1 MELRNLKELAENL
14 RNSFASSFD
23 PSDRKLPQSFKDRV
37 TKINSFNLTYN
48 DYSVMFGG
56 STGSLDSYIPNQLFY
71 IAAHYNEYTQ
81 QLFYYKSEIMKVIN
95 ASGFSGDLTKFF
107 TSEREIKNRED
118 SQFYA
123 ILKDQDIKEDDK
135 ELLYKFVT
143 DYNWWHGAKT
153 IDRQDFFHSPILN
166 VMGMT
171 ASSNSTLA
179 MICGFFANK
188 PEVADLLNSSDNF
201 SINTLISD
209 KALTSFILRCIKEL
223 NNIDGLN
230 SLIPYITSPI
240 SEGKPIKIAS
250 AEDGF
255 SLTGMFLETT
265 EEDRIARNEKFPRWF
280 PDLFTLDGHQ
290 VYLSTQWN
298 GRGDYQL
305 TKADF
310 VRMLEVCYPNRFS
323 CIVDEVPHTL
333 RVFSPE
339 TQSTPH
345 QTIYFGS
352 PGTGK
357 SHGVK
362 KLIAK
367 AKENNPRII
376 EIRTTF
382 HPDTDYASFV
392 GAYKPVLQKDTKV
405 SRKYSEDELAAIYV
419 KDVVPTEHL
428 ATGHIEPRI
437 KFGIEYCQ
445 HFGGNLANY
454 SINRILELAGI
465 ELATGCM
472 EDRIGRTYVKYG
484 INVGLNLKQTHPTS
498 TISYEFVPQ
507 VFTKAYVEAWNN
519 LEQNTPV
526 YLIIE
531 EINRGNCAQVFGDL
545 FQLLD
550 RKENGYSEYPVE
562 ADTDLANYL
571 IDTLGWGDQ
580 HPGIKEGL
588 CLPPNLHILA
598 TMNTSDQSLF
608 PMDSAFKRRWEWKFI
623 PTTPP
628 KGEERTLNLS
638 FDKETKTEY
647 KTIINAGDYEY
658 SWTEFLS
665 KINSKIQKATHS
677 EDKQLGFWFVKANY
691 HSNEI
696 SISTFVSKVVFYLWN
711 DVFKDMGAK
720 DTNPFTIVFEGKNQL
735 MSYNS
740 FFETN
745 CEGKVVE
752 NIGVLHTFLRNVG
765 MEPNVKDEVI
775 KTLEEAQKLEAEQ
788 R

>member
-37 TKINSFNLTYN
+37 TKINTFNLTYN
-48 DYSVMFGG
+48 DYSVVFGG
-56 STGSLDSYIPNQLFY
+56 GTGSLDSYIPNQLFY

-81 QLFYYKSEIMKVIN
+81 QLFYYKSEIMKVIS
-95 ASGFSGDLTKFF
+95 ASRFSGNLTELF
-107 TSEREIKNRED
+107 TNERKVTNIEE

-123 ILKDQDIKEDDK
+123 LLKDQNIKEEDK

-143 DYNWWHGAKT
+143 DYDWWHGAKT
-153 IDRQDFFHSPILN
+153 IERADFFNSAILN

-188 PEVADLLNSSDNF
+188 PEVADLLNSTDSN
-201 SINTLISD
+201 SNNTLISD
-209 KALTSFILRCIKEL
+209 KALTSFILRCVKEL

-250 AEDGF
+250 AEGGF

-265 EEDRIARNEKFPRWF
+265 EEDRIARNEKLPRWF
-280 PDLFTLDGHQ
+280 PDVFTLDGHQ

-298 GRGDYQL
+298 GKGDYQL

-310 VRMLEVCYPNRFS
+310 IKMLEVCYPNRFS
-323 CIVDEVPHTL
+323 CIVDEMPHTL
-333 RVFSPE
+333 RVISNE
-339 TQSTPH
+339 TCSFPH

-362 KLIAK
+362 KLISK
-367 AKENNPRII
+367 AKEKNPKII

-392 GAYKPVLQKDTKV
+392 GAYKPVLQKDKKV

-428 ATGHIEPRI
+428 TTGHIEPRI

-484 INVGLNLKQTHPTS
+484 VNVGLNLTHAQTS
-498 TISYEFVPQ
+498 KTISYEFVPQ

-550 RKENGYSEYPVE
+550 RKEDGHSEYPVE

-571 IDTLGWGDQ
+571 IETLGWGDQ
-580 HPGIKEGL
+580 HPGIKDGL

-628 KGEERTLNLS
+628 KGKDKTMVLS
-638 FDKETKTEY
+638 FEEDATTQHGI
-647 KTIINAGDYEY
+647 TIDAGDYEY
-658 SWTEFLS
+658 DWTEFLN
-665 KINSKIQKATHS
+665 KINAKIRKATHS
-677 EDKQLGFWFVKANY
+677 EDKQLGYWFVKTFGN
-691 HSNEI
+691 NNQI

-720 DTNPFTIVFEGKNQL
+720 DTNPFTIQFEGKNEL
-735 MSYNS
+735 MSFNS
-740 FFETN
+740 FFEIN
-745 CEGKVVE
+745 SLGQAVE

-765 MEPNVKDEVI
+765 MEPNVKKAI
-775 KTLEEAQKLEAEQ
+775 KDAQDNAQNEAKE
-788 R
+788 

>member
-23 PSDRKLPQSFKDRV
+23 PLDRKLPQSFKDSV

-48 DYSVMFGG
+48 DYSVVFGG

-107 TSEREIKNRED
+107 TTEREIKNRED

-123 ILKDQDIKEDDK
+123 LLKDQDIKEEDK

-143 DYNWWHGAKT
+143 DYSWWHGAKT
-153 IDRQDFFHSPILN
+153 IDRQDFFNSPILN

-188 PEVADLLNSSDNF
+188 PEVADLLNSTDSN
-201 SINTLISD
+201 SNNTLISD
-209 KALTSFILRCIKEL
+209 KSLTSFILRCVKEL

-250 AEDGF
+250 AEGGF

-265 EEDRIARNEKFPRWF
+265 EEDRIARNEKLQRWF
-280 PDLFTLDGHQ
+280 PDVFTLDGHQ

-298 GRGDYQL
+298 GKGDYQL

-310 VRMLEVCYPNRFS
+310 IKMLEVCYPNRFS
-323 CIVDEVPHTL
+323 CIVDEMPHTL
-333 RVFSPE
+333 RVISNE
-339 TQSTPH
+339 TCSCPH

-362 KLIAK
+362 KLIAE
-367 AKENNPRII
+367 AKEKNPKII

-392 GAYKPVLQKDTKV
+392 GAYKPVLQKDKKV

-428 ATGHIEPRI
+428 TTGHIEPRI

-484 INVGLNLKQTHPTS
+484 VNVGLNLTHAQIS
-498 TISYEFVPQ
+498 KTISYEFVPQ

-550 RKENGYSEYPVE
+550 RKEDGYSEYPVE

-571 IDTLGWGDQ
+571 IETLGWGDQ
-580 HPGIKEGL
+580 HLGIKDGL

-628 KGEERTLNLS
+628 KGKDKTMVLS
-638 FDKETKTEY
+638 FEEDATTQHGI
-647 KTIINAGDYEY
+647 TIDAGDYEY
-658 SWTEFLS
+658 DWTEFLN
-665 KINSKIQKATHS
+665 KINAKIRKATHS
-677 EDKQLGFWFVKANY
+677 EDKQLGYWFVKTFGN
-691 HSNEI
+691 NNQI
-696 SISTFVSKVVFYLWN
+696 SISTFVAKVVFYLWN

-720 DTNPFTIVFEGKNQL
+720 DTNPFTIQFEGKNEL
-735 MSYNS
+735 MSFNS
-740 FFETN
+740 FFEIN
-745 CEGKVVE
+745 SLGQAVE

-765 MEPNVKDEVI
+765 MEPNVKKAI
-775 KTLEEAQKLEAEQ
+775 KDAQDNAQNEAKE
-788 R
+788 

>member
-37 TKINSFNLTYN
+37 TKINTFNLTYN
-48 DYSVMFGG
+48 DYSVVFGG
-56 STGSLDSYIPNQLFY
+56 GTGSLDSYIPNQLFY

-81 QLFYYKSEIMKVIN
+81 QLFYYKSEIMKVIS
-95 ASGFSGDLTKFF
+95 ASGFSGNLTELF
-107 TSEREIKNRED
+107 TNERKVTNIEE

-123 ILKDQDIKEDDK
+123 LLKDQNIKEEDK

-143 DYNWWHGAKT
+143 DYDWWHGAKT
-153 IDRQDFFHSPILN
+153 IERADFFNSAILN

-188 PEVADLLNSSDNF
+188 PEVADLLNSTDSN
-201 SINTLISD
+201 SNNTLISD
-209 KALTSFILRCIKEL
+209 KALTSFILRCVKEL

-250 AEDGF
+250 AEGGF

-265 EEDRIARNEKFPRWF
+265 EEDRIARNEKLTRWF
-280 PDLFTLDGHQ
+280 PDVFTLDGHQ

-298 GRGDYQL
+298 GKGDYQL

-310 VRMLEVCYPNRFS
+310 IKMLEVCYPNRFS
-323 CIVDEVPHTL
+323 CIVDEMPHTL
-333 RVFSPE
+333 RVISNE
-339 TQSTPH
+339 TCSFPH

-362 KLIAK
+362 KLISE
-367 AKENNPRII
+367 AKEKSPKII

-392 GAYKPVLQKDTKV
+392 GAYKPVLQKDKKV

-428 ATGHIEPRI
+428 TTGHIEPRI

-484 INVGLNLKQTHPTS
+484 VNVGLNLTHAQTS
-498 TISYEFVPQ
+498 KTISYEFVPQ

-550 RKENGYSEYPVE
+550 RKEDGYSEYPVE

-571 IDTLGWGDQ
+571 IETLGWGDQ
-580 HPGIKEGL
+580 HPGIKDGL

-628 KGEERTLNLS
+628 KGKDKTMVLS
-638 FDKETKTEY
+638 FEEDATTQHGI
-647 KTIINAGDYEY
+647 TIDAGDYEY
-658 SWTEFLS
+658 DWTEFLN
-665 KINSKIQKATHS
+665 KINAKIRKATHS
-677 EDKQLGFWFVKANY
+677 EDKQLGYWFVKTFGN
-691 HSNEI
+691 NNQI

-720 DTNPFTIVFEGKNQL
+720 DTNPFTIQFEGKNEL
-735 MSYNS
+735 MSFNS
-740 FFETN
+740 FFEIN
-745 CEGKVVE
+745 SLGQAVE

-765 MEPNVKDEVI
+765 MEPNVKKAI
-775 KTLEEAQKLEAEQ
+775 KDAQDTAQNEAKE
-788 R
+788 

>member
-48 DYSVMFGG
+48 DYSVVFGG

-107 TSEREIKNRED
+107 TTEREIKNRED

-123 ILKDQDIKEDDK
+123 LLKDQDIKEEDK

-143 DYNWWHGAKT
+143 DYSWWHGAKT
-153 IDRQDFFHSPILN
+153 IDRQDFFNSPILN

-188 PEVADLLNSSDNF
+188 PEVADLLNSTDSN
-201 SINTLISD
+201 SNNTLISD
-209 KALTSFILRCIKEL
+209 KALTSFILRCVKEL

-250 AEDGF
+250 AEGGF

-265 EEDRIARNEKFPRWF
+265 EEDRIARNEKLPRWF
-280 PDLFTLDGHQ
+280 PDVFTLDGHQ

-298 GRGDYQL
+298 GKGDYQL

-310 VRMLEVCYPNRFS
+310 IKMLEVCYPNRFS
-323 CIVDEVPHTL
+323 CIVDEMPHTL
-333 RVFSPE
+333 RVISNE
-339 TQSTPH
+339 TCSCPH

-362 KLIAK
+362 KLIAE
-367 AKENNPRII
+367 AKEKNPKII

-392 GAYKPVLQKDTKV
+392 GAYKPVLQKDKKV

-428 ATGHIEPRI
+428 TTGHIEPRI

-484 INVGLNLKQTHPTS
+484 VNVGLNLTHAQTS
-498 TISYEFVPQ
+498 KTISYEFVPQ

-550 RKENGYSEYPVE
+550 RKEDGYSEYPVE

-571 IDTLGWGDQ
+571 IETLGWGDQ
-580 HPGIKEGL
+580 HLGIKDGL

-628 KGEERTLNLS
+628 KGKDKTMVLS
-638 FDKETKTEY
+638 FEEDATTQHGI
-647 KTIINAGDYEY
+647 TIDAGDYEY
-658 SWTEFLS
+658 DWTEFLN
-665 KINSKIQKATHS
+665 KINTKIRKATHS
-677 EDKQLGFWFVKANY
+677 EDKQLGYWFVKTFGNN
-691 HSNEI
+691 SQI

-720 DTNPFTIVFEGKNQL
+720 DTNPFTIQFEGKNEL
-735 MSYNS
+735 MSFNS
-740 FFETN
+740 FFEIN
-745 CEGKVVE
+745 SLGQAVE

-765 MEPNVKDEVI
+765 MEPNVKKAI
-775 KTLEEAQKLEAEQ
+775 KDAQDNAQNEAKE
-788 R
+788 

>member
-23 PSDRKLPQSFKDRV
+23 PLDRKLPQSFKDRV

-48 DYSVMFGG
+48 DYSVVFGG

-107 TSEREIKNRED
+107 TTEREIKNRED

-123 ILKDQDIKEDDK
+123 LLKDQDIKEEDK

-143 DYNWWHGAKT
+143 DYSWWHGAKT
-153 IDRQDFFHSPILN
+153 IDRQDFFNSPILN

-188 PEVADLLNSSDNF
+188 PEVADLLNSTDSN
-201 SINTLISD
+201 SNNTLISD
-209 KALTSFILRCIKEL
+209 KSLTSFILRCVKEL

-250 AEDGF
+250 AEGGF

-265 EEDRIARNEKFPRWF
+265 EEDRIARNEKLQRWF
-280 PDLFTLDGHQ
+280 PDVFTLDGHQ

-298 GRGDYQL
+298 GKGDYQL

-310 VRMLEVCYPNRFS
+310 IKMLEVCYPNRFS
-323 CIVDEVPHTL
+323 CIVDEMPHTL
-333 RVFSPE
+333 RVISNE
-339 TQSTPH
+339 TCSCPH

-362 KLIAK
+362 KLIAE
-367 AKENNPRII
+367 AKEKNPKII

-392 GAYKPVLQKDTKV
+392 GAYKPVLQKDKKV

-428 ATGHIEPRI
+428 TTGHIEPRI

-484 INVGLNLKQTHPTS
+484 VNVGLNLTHAQIS
-498 TISYEFVPQ
+498 KTISYEFVPQ

-550 RKENGYSEYPVE
+550 RKEDGYSEYPVE

-571 IDTLGWGDQ
+571 IETLGWGDQ
-580 HPGIKEGL
+580 HLGIKDGL

-628 KGEERTLNLS
+628 KGKDKTMVLS
-638 FDKETKTEY
+638 FEEDATTQHGI
-647 KTIINAGDYEY
+647 TIDAGDYEY
-658 SWTEFLS
+658 DWTEFLN
-665 KINSKIQKATHS
+665 KINAKIRKATHS
-677 EDKQLGFWFVKANY
+677 EDKQLGYWFVKTFGN
-691 HSNEI
+691 NNQI
-696 SISTFVSKVVFYLWN
+696 SISTFVAKVVFYLWN

-720 DTNPFTIVFEGKNQL
+720 DTNPFTIQFEGKNEL
-735 MSYNS
+735 MSFNS
-740 FFETN
+740 FFEIN
-745 CEGKVVE
+745 SLGQAVE

-765 MEPNVKDEVI
+765 MEPNVKKAI
-775 KTLEEAQKLEAEQ
+775 KDAQDNAQNEAKE
-788 R
+788 

>member
-1 MELRNLKELAENL
+1 
-14 RNSFASSFD
+14 
-23 PSDRKLPQSFKDRV
+23 
-37 TKINSFNLTYN
+37 
-48 DYSVMFGG
+48 
-56 STGSLDSYIPNQLFY
+56 
-71 IAAHYNEYTQ
+71 
-81 QLFYYKSEIMKVIN
+81 
-95 ASGFSGDLTKFF
+95 
-107 TSEREIKNRED
+107 
-118 SQFYA
+118 
-123 ILKDQDIKEDDK
+123 
-135 ELLYKFVT
+135 
-143 DYNWWHGAKT
+143 
-153 IDRQDFFHSPILN
+153 
-166 VMGMT
+166 
-171 ASSNSTLA
+171 
-179 MICGFFANK
+179 
-188 PEVADLLNSSDNF
+188 
-201 SINTLISD
+201 
-209 KALTSFILRCIKEL
+209 
-223 NNIDGLN
+223 
-230 SLIPYITSPI
+230 
-240 SEGKPIKIAS
+240 
-250 AEDGF
+250 
-255 SLTGMFLETT
+255 
-265 EEDRIARNEKFPRWF
+265 
-280 PDLFTLDGHQ
+280 
-290 VYLSTQWN
+290 
-298 GRGDYQL
+298 
-305 TKADF
+305 
-310 VRMLEVCYPNRFS
+310 MLEVCYPNRFS

-333 RVFSPE
+333 RVLAPE
-339 TQSTPH
+339 THRTPH

-362 KLIAK
+362 ELIKK
-367 AKENNPRII
+367 AKEKNPKIV

-392 GAYKPVLQKDTKV
+392 GAYKPVLQKDKKV

-484 INVGLNLKQTHPTS
+484 INVGLNLKQAQTTS

-519 LEQNTPV
+519 LEQNIPV

-550 RKENGYSEYPVE
+550 RNEDGYSEYPVE

-571 IDTLGWGDQ
+571 IETLGWGDQ
-580 HPGIKEGL
+580 HLGIKDGL

-628 KGEERTLNLS
+628 KGKDKTMVLS
-638 FDKETKTEY
+638 FDEDATTQHGI
-647 KTIINAGDYEY
+647 TIDAGDYEY
-658 SWTEFLS
+658 DWTEFLN
-665 KINSKIQKATHS
+665 KINAKIRKATHS
-677 EDKQLGFWFVKANY
+677 EDKQLGYWFVKTLGN
-691 HSNEI
+691 NNQI

-720 DTNPFTIVFEGKNQL
+720 DTNPFTIQFEGKNEL
-735 MSYNS
+735 MSFNS
-740 FFETN
+740 FFEIN
-745 CEGKVVE
+745 SLGQAVE

-765 MEPNVKDEVI
+765 MEPNIKKAIKDAQDNAHS
-775 KTLEEAQKLEAEQ
+775 EAKE
-788 R
+788 

>member
-37 TKINSFNLTYN
+37 TKINTFNLTYN
-48 DYSVMFGG
+48 DYSVVFGG
-56 STGSLDSYIPNQLFY
+56 GTGSLDSYIPNQLFY

-81 QLFYYKSEIMKVIN
+81 QLFYYKSEIMKVIS
-95 ASGFSGDLTKFF
+95 ASRFSGNLTELF
-107 TSEREIKNRED
+107 TNERKVTNIEE

-123 ILKDQDIKEDDK
+123 LLKDQNIKEEDK

-143 DYNWWHGAKT
+143 DYDWWHGAKT
-153 IDRQDFFHSPILN
+153 IERADFFNSAILN

-188 PEVADLLNSSDNF
+188 PEVADLLNSTDSN
-201 SINTLISD
+201 SNNTLISD
-209 KALTSFILRCIKEL
+209 KALTSFILRCVKEL

-250 AEDGF
+250 AEGGF

-265 EEDRIARNEKFPRWF
+265 EEDRIARNEKLPRWF
-280 PDLFTLDGHQ
+280 PDVFTLDGHQ

-298 GRGDYQL
+298 GKGDYQL

-310 VRMLEVCYPNRFS
+310 IKMLEVCYPNRFS
-323 CIVDEVPHTL
+323 CIVDEMPHTL
-333 RVFSPE
+333 RVISNE
-339 TQSTPH
+339 TCSFPH

-362 KLIAK
+362 KLISK
-367 AKENNPRII
+367 AKEKNPKII

-392 GAYKPVLQKDTKV
+392 GAYKPVLQKDKKV

-428 ATGHIEPRI
+428 TTGHIEPRI

-484 INVGLNLKQTHPTS
+484 VNVGLNLTHAQTS
-498 TISYEFVPQ
+498 KTISYEFVPQ

-550 RKENGYSEYPVE
+550 RKEDGYSEYPVE

-571 IDTLGWGDQ
+571 IETLGWGDQ
-580 HPGIKEGL
+580 HPGIKDGL

-608 PMDSAFKRRWEWKFI
+608 PMDSALKRRWEWKFI

-628 KGEERTLNLS
+628 KGKDKTMVLS
-638 FDKETKTEY
+638 FEEDATTQHGI
-647 KTIINAGDYEY
+647 TIDAGDYEY
-658 SWTEFLS
+658 DWTEFLN
-665 KINSKIQKATHS
+665 KINAKIRKATHS
-677 EDKQLGFWFVKANY
+677 EDKQLGYWFVKTFGN
-691 HSNEI
+691 NNQI

-720 DTNPFTIVFEGKNQL
+720 DTNPFTIQFEGKNEL
-735 MSYNS
+735 MSFNS
-740 FFETN
+740 FFEIN
-745 CEGKVVE
+745 SLGQAVE

-765 MEPNVKDEVI
+765 MEPNVKKAI
-775 KTLEEAQKLEAEQ
+775 KDAQDNAQNEAKE
-788 R
+788 

>member
-48 DYSVMFGG
+48 DYSVVFGG

-107 TSEREIKNRED
+107 TTEREIKNRED

-123 ILKDQDIKEDDK
+123 LLKDQDIKEEDK

-143 DYNWWHGAKT
+143 DYSWWHGAKT
-153 IDRQDFFHSPILN
+153 IDRQDFFNSPILN

-188 PEVADLLNSSDNF
+188 PEVADLLNSTDSN
-201 SINTLISD
+201 SNNTLISD
-209 KALTSFILRCIKEL
+209 KALTSFILRCVKEL

-250 AEDGF
+250 AEGGF

-265 EEDRIARNEKFPRWF
+265 EEDRIARNEKLPRWF
-280 PDLFTLDGHQ
+280 PDVFTLDGHQ

-298 GRGDYQL
+298 GKGDYQL

-310 VRMLEVCYPNRFS
+310 IKMLEVCYPNRFS
-323 CIVDEVPHTL
+323 CIVDEMPHTL
-333 RVFSPE
+333 RVISNE
-339 TQSTPH
+339 TCSCPH

-362 KLIAK
+362 KLISE
-367 AKENNPRII
+367 AKEKNPKII

-392 GAYKPVLQKDTKV
+392 GAYKPVLQKDKKV
-405 SRKYSEDELAAIYV
+405 SRKYSEDELATIYV

-428 ATGHIEPRI
+428 TTGHIEPRI

-484 INVGLNLKQTHPTS
+484 VNVGLNLTHAQTS
-498 TISYEFVPQ
+498 KTISYEFVPQ

-550 RKENGYSEYPVE
+550 RKEDGYSEYPVE

-571 IDTLGWGDQ
+571 IETLGWGDQ
-580 HPGIKEGL
+580 HPGIKDGL

-628 KGEERTLNLS
+628 KGKDKTMVLS
-638 FDKETKTEY
+638 FEEDATTQHGI
-647 KTIINAGDYEY
+647 TIDAGDYEY
-658 SWTEFLS
+658 DWTEFLN
-665 KINSKIQKATHS
+665 KINAKIRKATHS
-677 EDKQLGFWFVKANY
+677 EDKQLGYWFVKTFGN
-691 HSNEI
+691 NNQI

-720 DTNPFTIVFEGKNQL
+720 DTNPFTIQFEGKNEL
-735 MSYNS
+735 MSFNS
-740 FFETN
+740 FFEIN
-745 CEGKVVE
+745 SLGQAVE

-765 MEPNVKDEVI
+765 MEPNVKKAI
-775 KTLEEAQKLEAEQ
+775 KDAQDNAQNEAKE
-788 R
+788 

>member
-48 DYSVMFGG
+48 DYSVVFGG

-107 TSEREIKNRED
+107 TTEREIKNRED

-123 ILKDQDIKEDDK
+123 LLKDQDIKEEDK

-143 DYNWWHGAKT
+143 DYSWWHGAKT
-153 IDRQDFFHSPILN
+153 IDRQDFFNSPILN

-188 PEVADLLNSSDNF
+188 PEVSDLLNSSDNNF
-201 SINTLISD
+201 SNTLISD
-209 KALTSFILRCIKEL
+209 KALTSFILRCVKEL
-223 NNIDGLN
+223 SNIDGLN

-250 AEDGF
+250 SEDGF

-265 EEDRIARNEKFPRWF
+265 EEDRIARNEKLPRWF
-280 PDLFTLDGHQ
+280 SDIFILDGHQ

-298 GRGDYQL
+298 GKGDYQL

-310 VRMLEVCYPNRFS
+310 VKMLEVCYPNRFS

-333 RVFSPE
+333 RVLAPE
-339 TQSTPH
+339 THRTPH

-362 KLIAK
+362 ELIKK
-367 AKENNPRII
+367 AKEKNPKIV

-392 GAYKPVLQKDTKV
+392 GAYKPVLQKDKKV

-484 INVGLNLKQTHPTS
+484 INVGLNLKQAQTTS

-519 LEQNTPV
+519 LEQNIPV

-550 RKENGYSEYPVE
+550 RNEDGYSEYPVE

-571 IDTLGWGDQ
+571 IETLGWGDQ
-580 HPGIKEGL
+580 HLGIKDGL

-628 KGEERTLNLS
+628 KGKDKTMVLS
-638 FDKETKTEY
+638 FDEDATTQHGI
-647 KTIINAGDYEY
+647 TIDAGDYEY
-658 SWTEFLS
+658 DWTEFLN
-665 KINSKIQKATHS
+665 KINAKIRKATHS
-677 EDKQLGFWFVKANY
+677 EDKQLGYWFVKTLGN
-691 HSNEI
+691 NNQI

-720 DTNPFTIVFEGKNQL
+720 DTNPFTIQFEGKNEL
-735 MSYNS
+735 MSFNS
-740 FFETN
+740 FFEIN
-745 CEGKVVE
+745 SLGQAVE

-765 MEPNVKDEVI
+765 MEPNVKKAI
-775 KTLEEAQKLEAEQ
+775 KDAQDNAQNEAKE
-788 R
+788 

>member
-48 DYSVMFGG
+48 DYSVVFGG

-107 TSEREIKNRED
+107 TTEREIKNRED

-123 ILKDQDIKEDDK
+123 LLKDQDIKEEDK

-143 DYNWWHGAKT
+143 DYSWWHGAKT
-153 IDRQDFFHSPILN
+153 IDRQDFFNSPILN

-188 PEVADLLNSSDNF
+188 PEVSDLLNSSDNN
-201 SINTLISD
+201 SSNTLISD
-209 KALTSFILRCIKEL
+209 KALTSFILRCVKEL

-250 AEDGF
+250 AEGGF

-265 EEDRIARNEKFPRWF
+265 EEDRIARNEKLPRWF
-280 PDLFTLDGHQ
+280 PDVFTLDGHQ

-298 GRGDYQL
+298 GKGDYQL

-310 VRMLEVCYPNRFS
+310 IKMLEVCYPNRFS
-323 CIVDEVPHTL
+323 CIVDEMPHTL
-333 RVFSPE
+333 RVISNE
-339 TQSTPH
+339 TCSCPH

-362 KLIAK
+362 KLIAE
-367 AKENNPRII
+367 AKEKNPKII

-392 GAYKPVLQKDTKV
+392 GAYKPVLQKDKKV

-428 ATGHIEPRI
+428 TTGHIEPRI

-484 INVGLNLKQTHPTS
+484 VNVGLNLTHAQTS
-498 TISYEFVPQ
+498 KTISYEFVPQ

-550 RKENGYSEYPVE
+550 RKEDGYSEYPVE

-571 IDTLGWGDQ
+571 IETLGWGDQ
-580 HPGIKEGL
+580 HLGIKDGL

-628 KGEERTLNLS
+628 KGKDKTMVLS
-638 FDKETKTEY
+638 FEEDATTQHGI
-647 KTIINAGDYEY
+647 TIDAGDYEY
-658 SWTEFLS
+658 DWTEFLN
-665 KINSKIQKATHS
+665 KINAKIRKATHS
-677 EDKQLGFWFVKANY
+677 EDKQLGYWFVKTFGN
-691 HSNEI
+691 NNQI

-720 DTNPFTIVFEGKNQL
+720 DTNPVTIQFEGKNEL
-735 MSYNS
+735 MSFNS
-740 FFETN
+740 FFEISSL
-745 CEGKVVE
+745 GQAVE

-765 MEPNVKDEVI
+765 MEPNVKKAI
-775 KTLEEAQKLEAEQ
+775 KDAQDNAQNEAKE
-788 R
+788 

>member
-37 TKINSFNLTYN
+37 TKINTFNLTYN
-48 DYSVMFGG
+48 DYSVVFGG
-56 STGSLDSYIPNQLFY
+56 GTGSLDSYIPNQLFY

-81 QLFYYKSEIMKVIN
+81 QLFYYKSEIMKVIS
-95 ASGFSGDLTKFF
+95 ASGFSGNLTELF
-107 TSEREIKNRED
+107 TNERKVTNIEE

-123 ILKDQDIKEDDK
+123 LLKDQNIKEEDK

-143 DYNWWHGAKT
+143 DYDWWHGAKT
-153 IDRQDFFHSPILN
+153 IERADFFNSAILN

-188 PEVADLLNSSDNF
+188 PEVADLLNSTDSN
-201 SINTLISD
+201 SNNTLISD
-209 KALTSFILRCIKEL
+209 KALTSFILRCVKEL

-250 AEDGF
+250 AEGGF

-265 EEDRIARNEKFPRWF
+265 EEDRIARNEKLTRWF
-280 PDLFTLDGHQ
+280 PDVFTLDGHQ

-298 GRGDYQL
+298 GKGDYQL

-310 VRMLEVCYPNRFS
+310 IKMLEVCYPNRFS
-323 CIVDEVPHTL
+323 CIVDEMPHTL
-333 RVFSPE
+333 RVISNE
-339 TQSTPH
+339 TCSFPH

-362 KLIAK
+362 KLISE
-367 AKENNPRII
+367 AKEKSPKII

-392 GAYKPVLQKDTKV
+392 GAYKPVLQKDKKV

-428 ATGHIEPRI
+428 TTGHIEPRI

-484 INVGLNLKQTHPTS
+484 VNVGLNLTHAQTS
-498 TISYEFVPQ
+498 KTISYEFVPQ

-550 RKENGYSEYPVE
+550 RKEDGYSEYPVE

-571 IDTLGWGDQ
+571 IETLGWGDQ
-580 HPGIKEGL
+580 HPGIKDGL

-628 KGEERTLNLS
+628 KGKDKTMVLS
-638 FDKETKTEY
+638 FEEDATTQHGI
-647 KTIINAGDYEY
+647 TIDAGDYEY
-658 SWTEFLS
+658 DWTEFLN
-665 KINSKIQKATHS
+665 KINAKIRKATHS
-677 EDKQLGFWFVKANY
+677 EDKQLGYWFVKTFGN
-691 HSNEI
+691 NNQI

-720 DTNPFTIVFEGKNQL
+720 DTNPFTIQFEGKNEL
-735 MSYNS
+735 MSFNS
-740 FFETN
+740 FFEIN
-745 CEGKVVE
+745 SLGQAVE

-765 MEPNVKDEVI
+765 MEPNVKKAI
-775 KTLEEAQKLEAEQ
+775 KDAQDNAQNEAKE
-788 R
+788 

>member
-37 TKINSFNLTYN
+37 TKINTFNLTYN
-48 DYSVMFGG
+48 DYSVVFGG
-56 STGSLDSYIPNQLFY
+56 GTGSLDSYIPNQLFY

-81 QLFYYKSEIMKVIN
+81 QLFYYKSEIMKVIS
-95 ASGFSGDLTKFF
+95 ASGFSGNLTELF
-107 TSEREIKNRED
+107 TNERKVTNIEE

-123 ILKDQDIKEDDK
+123 LLKDQNIKEEDK

-143 DYNWWHGAKT
+143 DYDWWHGAKT
-153 IDRQDFFHSPILN
+153 IERADFFNSAILN

-188 PEVADLLNSSDNF
+188 PEVADLLNSTDSN
-201 SINTLISD
+201 SNNTLISD
-209 KALTSFILRCIKEL
+209 KALTSFILRCVKEL

-250 AEDGF
+250 AEGGF

-265 EEDRIARNEKFPRWF
+265 EEDRIARNEKLPRWF
-280 PDLFTLDGHQ
+280 PDVFTLDGHQ

-298 GRGDYQL
+298 GKGDYQL

-310 VRMLEVCYPNRFS
+310 IKMLEVCYPNRFS
-323 CIVDEVPHTL
+323 CIVDEMPHTL
-333 RVFSPE
+333 RVISNE
-339 TQSTPH
+339 TCSFPH

-362 KLIAK
+362 KLISE
-367 AKENNPRII
+367 AKEKSPKII

-392 GAYKPVLQKDTKV
+392 GAYKPVLQKDKKV

-428 ATGHIEPRI
+428 TTGHIEPRI

-484 INVGLNLKQTHPTS
+484 VNVGLNLTHAQTS
-498 TISYEFVPQ
+498 KTISYEFVPQ

-550 RKENGYSEYPVE
+550 RKEDGYSEYPVE

-571 IDTLGWGDQ
+571 IETLGWGDQ
-580 HPGIKEGL
+580 HPGIKDGL

-628 KGEERTLNLS
+628 KGKDKTMVLS
-638 FDKETKTEY
+638 FEEDATTQHGI
-647 KTIINAGDYEY
+647 TIDAGDYEY
-658 SWTEFLS
+658 DWTEFLN
-665 KINSKIQKATHS
+665 KINAKIRKATHS
-677 EDKQLGFWFVKANY
+677 EDKQLGYWFVKTFGN
-691 HSNEI
+691 NNQI

-720 DTNPFTIVFEGKNQL
+720 DTNPFTIQFEGKNEL
-735 MSYNS
+735 MSFNS
-740 FFETN
+740 FFEIN
-745 CEGKVVE
+745 SLGQAVE

-765 MEPNVKDEVI
+765 MEPNVKKAI
-775 KTLEEAQKLEAEQ
+775 KDAQDNAQNEAKE
-788 R
+788 

>member
-37 TKINSFNLTYN
+37 TKINTFNLTYN
-48 DYSVMFGG
+48 DYSVVFGG
-56 STGSLDSYIPNQLFY
+56 GTGSLDSYIPNQLFY

-81 QLFYYKSEIMKVIN
+81 QLFYYKSEIMKVIS
-95 ASGFSGDLTKFF
+95 ASGFSGNLTELF
-107 TSEREIKNRED
+107 TNERKVTNIEE

-123 ILKDQDIKEDDK
+123 LLKDQDIKEEDK

-143 DYNWWHGAKT
+143 DYDWWHGAKT
-153 IDRQDFFHSPILN
+153 IERADFFNSAILN

-188 PEVADLLNSSDNF
+188 PEVADLLNSTDSN
-201 SINTLISD
+201 SNNTLISD
-209 KALTSFILRCIKEL
+209 KALTSFILRCVKEL

-250 AEDGF
+250 AEGGF

-265 EEDRIARNEKFPRWF
+265 EEDRIARNEKLPRWF
-280 PDLFTLDGHQ
+280 PDVFTLDGHQ

-298 GRGDYQL
+298 GKGDYQL

-310 VRMLEVCYPNRFS
+310 IKMLEVCYPNRFS
-323 CIVDEVPHTL
+323 CIVDEMPHTL
-333 RVFSPE
+333 RVISNE
-339 TQSTPH
+339 TCSCPH

-362 KLIAK
+362 KLISE
-367 AKENNPRII
+367 AKEKNPKII

-392 GAYKPVLQKDTKV
+392 GAYKPVLQKDKKV

-428 ATGHIEPRI
+428 TTGHIEPRI

-484 INVGLNLKQTHPTS
+484 VNVGLNLTHAQTS
-498 TISYEFVPQ
+498 KTISYEFVPE

-550 RKENGYSEYPVE
+550 RKEDGYSEYPVE

-571 IDTLGWGDQ
+571 IETLGWGDQ
-580 HPGIKEGL
+580 HPGIKDGL

-628 KGEERTLNLS
+628 KGKDKTMVLS
-638 FDKETKTEY
+638 FEEDATTQHGI
-647 KTIINAGDYEY
+647 TIDAGDYEY
-658 SWTEFLS
+658 DWTEFLN
-665 KINSKIQKATHS
+665 KINAKIRKATHS
-677 EDKQLGFWFVKANY
+677 EDKQLGYWFVKTFGN
-691 HSNEI
+691 NNQI

-720 DTNPFTIVFEGKNQL
+720 DTNPFTIQFEGKNEL
-735 MSYNS
+735 MSFNS
-740 FFETN
+740 FFEIN
-745 CEGKVVE
+745 SLGQAVE

-765 MEPNVKDEVI
+765 MEPNVKKAI
-775 KTLEEAQKLEAEQ
+775 KDAQDNAQNEAKE
-788 R
+788 

>member
-14 RNSFASSFD
+14 RNSFACSFD

-37 TKINSFNLTYN
+37 TKINTFNLTYN
-48 DYSVMFGG
+48 DYSVVFGG
-56 STGSLDSYIPNQLFY
+56 GTGSLDSYIPNQLFY

-81 QLFYYKSEIMKVIN
+81 QLFYYKSETMKVIS
-95 ASGFSGDLTKFF
+95 ASGFSGNLTELF
-107 TSEREIKNRED
+107 TNERKVTNIEE

-123 ILKDQDIKEDDK
+123 LLKDQDIKEEDK

-143 DYNWWHGAKT
+143 DYDWWHGAKT
-153 IDRQDFFHSPILN
+153 IERADFFNSAILN

-188 PEVADLLNSSDNF
+188 PEVADLLNSTDSN
-201 SINTLISD
+201 SNNTLISD
-209 KALTSFILRCIKEL
+209 KALTSFILRCVKEL

-240 SEGKPIKIAS
+240 SKGKPIKIAS
-250 AEDGF
+250 AEGGF

-265 EEDRIARNEKFPRWF
+265 EEDRIARNEKLPIWY
-280 PDLFTLDGHQ
+280 PDVFTLDGHQ
-290 VYLSTQWN
+290 VYLSTLWY
-298 GRGDYQL
+298 GKGDYQL

-310 VRMLEVCYPNRFS
+310 IKMLEVCYPNRFS
-323 CIVDEVPHTL
+323 CIVDEMPHTL
-333 RVFSPE
+333 RVISNE
-339 TQSTPH
+339 TCSCPH

-362 KLIAK
+362 ELISE
-367 AKENNPRII
+367 AKEKNPKII

-392 GAYKPVLQKDTKV
+392 GAYKPVLQKDKKV

-428 ATGHIEPRI
+428 TTGHIEPRI

-484 INVGLNLKQTHPTS
+484 VNVGLNLTHAQTS
-498 TISYEFVPQ
+498 KTISYEFVPQ

-550 RKENGYSEYPVE
+550 RKEDGYSEYPVE

-571 IDTLGWGDQ
+571 IETLGWGDQ
-580 HPGIKEGL
+580 HPGIKDGL

-628 KGEERTLNLS
+628 KGKDKTMVLS
-638 FDKETKTEY
+638 FEEDATTQHGI
-647 KTIINAGDYEY
+647 TIDAGDYEY
-658 SWTEFLS
+658 DWTEFLN
-665 KINSKIQKATHS
+665 KINAKIRKATHS
-677 EDKQLGFWFVKANY
+677 EDKQLGYWFVKTFGN
-691 HSNEI
+691 NNQI

-720 DTNPFTIVFEGKNQL
+720 DTNPFTIQFEGKNEL
-735 MSYNS
+735 MSFNS
-740 FFETN
+740 FFEIN
-745 CEGKVVE
+745 SLGQAVE

-765 MEPNVKDEVI
+765 MEPNVKKAI
-775 KTLEEAQKLEAEQ
+775 KDAQDNAQNEAKE
-788 R
+788 

>member
-14 RNSFASSFD
+14 RNSFACSFD

-37 TKINSFNLTYN
+37 TKINTFNLTYN
-48 DYSVMFGG
+48 DYSVVFGG
-56 STGSLDSYIPNQLFY
+56 GTGSLDSYIPNQLFY

-81 QLFYYKSEIMKVIN
+81 QLFYYKSETMKVIS
-95 ASGFSGDLTKFF
+95 ASGFSGNLTELF
-107 TSEREIKNRED
+107 TNERKVTNIEE

-123 ILKDQDIKEDDK
+123 LLKDQDIKEEDK

-143 DYNWWHGAKT
+143 DYDWWHGAKT
-153 IDRQDFFHSPILN
+153 IERADFFNSAILN

-188 PEVADLLNSSDNF
+188 PDVADLLNCTDSNSN
-201 SINTLISD
+201 NTLISD
-209 KALTSFILRCIKEL
+209 KALTSFILRCVKEL

-240 SEGKPIKIAS
+240 SKGKPIKIAS
-250 AEDGF
+250 AEGGF

-265 EEDRIARNEKFPRWF
+265 EEDRIARNEKLPIWY
-280 PDLFTLDGHQ
+280 PDVFTLDGHQ
-290 VYLSTQWN
+290 VYLSTLWY
-298 GRGDYQL
+298 GKGDYQL

-310 VRMLEVCYPNRFS
+310 IKMLEVCYPNRFS
-323 CIVDEVPHTL
+323 CIVDEMPHTL
-333 RVFSPE
+333 RVISNE
-339 TQSTPH
+339 TCSCPH

-362 KLIAK
+362 ELISE
-367 AKENNPRII
+367 AKEKNPKII

-392 GAYKPVLQKDTKV
+392 GAYKPVLQKDKKV

-428 ATGHIEPRI
+428 TTGHIEPRI

-484 INVGLNLKQTHPTS
+484 VNVGLNLTHAQTS
-498 TISYEFVPQ
+498 KTISYEFVPQ

-550 RKENGYSEYPVE
+550 RKEDGYSEYPVE

-571 IDTLGWGDQ
+571 IETLGWGDQ
-580 HPGIKEGL
+580 HPGIKDGL

-628 KGEERTLNLS
+628 KGKDKTMVLS
-638 FDKETKTEY
+638 FEEDATTQHGI
-647 KTIINAGDYEY
+647 TIDAGDYEY
-658 SWTEFLS
+658 DWTEFLN
-665 KINSKIQKATHS
+665 KINAKIRKATHS
-677 EDKQLGFWFVKANY
+677 EDKQLGYWFVKTFGN
-691 HSNEI
+691 NNQI

-720 DTNPFTIVFEGKNQL
+720 DTNPFTIQFEGKNEL
-735 MSYNS
+735 MSFNS
-740 FFETN
+740 FFEIN
-745 CEGKVVE
+745 SLGQAVE

-765 MEPNVKDEVI
+765 MEPNVKKAI
-775 KTLEEAQKLEAEQ
+775 KDAQDNAQNEAKE
-788 R
+788 

>member
-48 DYSVMFGG
+48 DYSVVFGG

-107 TSEREIKNRED
+107 TTEREIKNRED

-123 ILKDQDIKEDDK
+123 LLKDQDIKEEDK

-143 DYNWWHGAKT
+143 DYSWWHGAKT
-153 IDRQDFFHSPILN
+153 IDRQDFFNSPILN

-188 PEVADLLNSSDNF
+188 PEVSDLLNSSDNNF
-201 SINTLISD
+201 SNTLISD
-209 KALTSFILRCIKEL
+209 KALTSFILRCVKEL
-223 NNIDGLN
+223 SNIDGLN

-250 AEDGF
+250 SEDGF

-265 EEDRIARNEKFPRWF
+265 EEDRIARNEKLPRWF
-280 PDLFTLDGHQ
+280 SDIFILDGHQ

-298 GRGDYQL
+298 GKGDYQL

-310 VRMLEVCYPNRFS
+310 VKMLEVCYPNRFS

-333 RVFSPE
+333 RVLAPE
-339 TQSTPH
+339 THRTPH

-362 KLIAK
+362 ELIKK
-367 AKENNPRII
+367 AKEKNPKIV

-392 GAYKPVLQKDTKV
+392 GAYKPVLQKDKKV

-484 INVGLNLKQTHPTS
+484 INVGLNLKQAQTTS

-519 LEQNTPV
+519 LEQNIPV

-550 RKENGYSEYPVE
+550 RNEDGYSEYPVE

-571 IDTLGWGDQ
+571 IETLGWGDQ
-580 HPGIKEGL
+580 HLGIKDGL

-628 KGEERTLNLS
+628 KGKDKTMVLS
-638 FDKETKTEY
+638 FDEDATTQHGI
-647 KTIINAGDYEY
+647 TIDAGDYEY
-658 SWTEFLS
+658 DWTEFLN
-665 KINSKIQKATHS
+665 KINAKIRKATHS
-677 EDKQLGFWFVKANY
+677 EDKQLGYWFVKTLGN
-691 HSNEI
+691 NNQI

-720 DTNPFTIVFEGKNQL
+720 DTNPFTIQFEGKNEL
-735 MSYNS
+735 MSFNS
-740 FFETN
+740 FFEIN
-745 CEGKVVE
+745 SLGQAVE

-765 MEPNVKDEVI
+765 MEPNIKKAIKDAQDNAHS
-775 KTLEEAQKLEAEQ
+775 EAKE
-788 R
+788 

>member
-14 RNSFASSFD
+14 RNSFVSSFD

-37 TKINSFNLTYN
+37 TKINTFNLTYN
-48 DYSVMFGG
+48 DYSVVFGG
-56 STGSLDSYIPNQLFY
+56 GTGSLDSYIPNQLFY

-81 QLFYYKSEIMKVIN
+81 QLFYYKSEIMKVIS
-95 ASGFSGDLTKFF
+95 ASGFSGNLTELF
-107 TSEREIKNRED
+107 TNERKVTNIEE

-123 ILKDQDIKEDDK
+123 LLKDQDIKEEDK

-143 DYNWWHGAKT
+143 DYDWWHGAKT
-153 IDRQDFFHSPILN
+153 IERADFFNSAILN

-188 PEVADLLNSSDNF
+188 PEVADLLNSTDSN
-201 SINTLISD
+201 SNNTLISD
-209 KALTSFILRCIKEL
+209 KALTSFILRCVKEL

-240 SEGKPIKIAS
+240 SKGKPIKIAS
-250 AEDGF
+250 AEGGF

-265 EEDRIARNEKFPRWF
+265 EEDRIARNEKLPIWY
-280 PDLFTLDGHQ
+280 PDVFTLDGHQ
-290 VYLSTQWN
+290 VYLSTLWY
-298 GRGDYQL
+298 GKGDYQL

-310 VRMLEVCYPNRFS
+310 IKMLEVCYPKRFS
-323 CIVDEVPHTL
+323 CIVDEMPHTL
-333 RVFSPE
+333 RVISNE
-339 TQSTPH
+339 TCSCPH

-362 KLIAK
+362 ELISE
-367 AKENNPRII
+367 AKEKNPKII

-392 GAYKPVLQKDTKV
+392 GAYKPVLQKDKKV

-428 ATGHIEPRI
+428 TTGHIEPRI

-484 INVGLNLKQTHPTS
+484 VNVGLNLTHAQTS
-498 TISYEFVPQ
+498 KTISYEFVPQ

-550 RKENGYSEYPVE
+550 RKEDGYSEYPVE

-571 IDTLGWGDQ
+571 IETLGWGDQ
-580 HPGIKEGL
+580 HPGIKDGL

-628 KGEERTLNLS
+628 KGKDKTMVLS
-638 FDKETKTEY
+638 FEEDATTQHGI
-647 KTIINAGDYEY
+647 TIDAGDYEY
-658 SWTEFLS
+658 DWTEFLN
-665 KINSKIQKATHS
+665 KINAKIRKATHS
-677 EDKQLGFWFVKANY
+677 EDKQLGYWFVKTFGN
-691 HSNEI
+691 NNQI

-720 DTNPFTIVFEGKNQL
+720 DTNPFTIQFEGKNEL
-735 MSYNS
+735 MSFNS
-740 FFETN
+740 FFEIN
-745 CEGKVVE
+745 SLGQAVE

-765 MEPNVKDEVI
+765 MEPNVKKAI
-775 KTLEEAQKLEAEQ
+775 KDAQDNAQNEAKE
-788 R
+788 

>member
-48 DYSVMFGG
+48 DYSVVFGG

-81 QLFYYKSEIMKVIN
+81 QLFHYKSEIMKVIN

-107 TSEREIKNRED
+107 ITEREIKNRED

-123 ILKDQDIKEDDK
+123 LLKDQDIKEEDK

-143 DYNWWHGAKT
+143 DYSWWHGAKT
-153 IDRQDFFHSPILN
+153 IDRQDFFNSPILN

-188 PEVADLLNSSDNF
+188 PEVSDLLNSSDNN
-201 SINTLISD
+201 SSNTLISD
-209 KALTSFILRCIKEL
+209 KALTSFILRCVKEL
-223 NNIDGLN
+223 SNIDGLN

-250 AEDGF
+250 SEDGF

-265 EEDRIARNEKFPRWF
+265 EEDRIARNEKLPRWF
-280 PDLFTLDGHQ
+280 SDIFILDGHK

-298 GRGDYQL
+298 GKGDYQL

-310 VRMLEVCYPNRFS
+310 VKMLEVCYPNRFS

-333 RVFSPE
+333 RVLAPE
-339 TQSTPH
+339 THRTPH

-362 KLIAK
+362 ELIKK
-367 AKENNPRII
+367 AKEKNPKIV

-392 GAYKPVLQKDTKV
+392 GAYKPVLQKDKKV

-484 INVGLNLKQTHPTS
+484 INVGLNLKQAQTPS

-519 LEQNTPV
+519 LEQNIPV

-550 RKENGYSEYPVE
+550 RNEDGYSEYPVE

-571 IDTLGWGDQ
+571 IETLGWGDQ
-580 HPGIKEGL
+580 HLGIKDGL

-628 KGEERTLNLS
+628 KGKDKTMVLS
-638 FDKETKTEY
+638 FDEDATTQHGI
-647 KTIINAGDYEY
+647 TIDAGDYEY
-658 SWTEFLS
+658 DWTEFLN
-665 KINSKIQKATHS
+665 KINAKIRKATHS
-677 EDKQLGFWFVKANY
+677 EDKQLGYWFVKTLGN
-691 HSNEI
+691 NNQI

-720 DTNPFTIVFEGKNQL
+720 DTNPFTIQFEGKNEL
-735 MSYNS
+735 MSFNS
-740 FFETN
+740 FFEIN
-745 CEGKVVE
+745 SLGQAVE

-765 MEPNVKDEVI
+765 MEPNVKKAI
-775 KTLEEAQKLEAEQ
+775 KDAQDNAHSEAKE
-788 R
+788 

>member
-48 DYSVMFGG
+48 DYSVVFGG

-107 TSEREIKNRED
+107 TTEREIKNRED

-123 ILKDQDIKEDDK
+123 LLKDQDIKEEDK

-143 DYNWWHGAKT
+143 DYSWWHGAKT
-153 IDRQDFFHSPILN
+153 IDRQDFFNSPILN

-188 PEVADLLNSSDNF
+188 PEVSDLLNSSDNN
-201 SINTLISD
+201 SSNTLISD
-209 KALTSFILRCIKEL
+209 KALTSFILRCVKEL

-250 AEDGF
+250 AEGGF

-265 EEDRIARNEKFPRWF
+265 EEDRIARNEKLPRWF
-280 PDLFTLDGHQ
+280 PDVFTLDGHQ

-298 GRGDYQL
+298 GKGDYQL

-310 VRMLEVCYPNRFS
+310 IKMLEVCYPNRFS
-323 CIVDEVPHTL
+323 CIVDEMPHTL
-333 RVFSPE
+333 RVISNE
-339 TQSTPH
+339 TCSCPH

-362 KLIAK
+362 KLIAE
-367 AKENNPRII
+367 AKEKNPKII

-392 GAYKPVLQKDTKV
+392 GAYKPVLQKDKKV

-428 ATGHIEPRI
+428 TTGHIEPRI

-484 INVGLNLKQTHPTS
+484 VNVGLNLTHAQTS
-498 TISYEFVPQ
+498 KTISYEFVPQ

-550 RKENGYSEYPVE
+550 RKEDGYSEYPVE

-571 IDTLGWGDQ
+571 IETLGWGDQ
-580 HPGIKEGL
+580 HLGIKDGL

-628 KGEERTLNLS
+628 KGKDKTMVLS
-638 FDKETKTEY
+638 FEEDATTQHGI
-647 KTIINAGDYEY
+647 TIDAGDYEY
-658 SWTEFLS
+658 DWTEFLN
-665 KINSKIQKATHS
+665 KINAKIRKATHS
-677 EDKQLGFWFVKANY
+677 EDKQLGYWFVKTFGN
-691 HSNEI
+691 NNQI

-720 DTNPFTIVFEGKNQL
+720 DTNPFTIQFEGKNEL
-735 MSYNS
+735 MSFNS
-740 FFETN
+740 FFEISSL
-745 CEGKVVE
+745 GQAVE

-765 MEPNVKDEVI
+765 MEPNVKKAI
-775 KTLEEAQKLEAEQ
+775 KDAQDNAQNEAKE
-788 R
+788 